1 MTKIKLTYKDLNAP
15 YKCVSYAE
23 AIHSIICDLTD
34 ARHYFCAEELQESKK
49 QFIDDLIQGKK
60 QHYID
65 FLKNEIE
72 EIKPAGLHG
81 VYDFELIR
89 EYEEIINKIENF

>member
-15 YKCVSYAE
+15 YKCISYAE
-23 AIHSIICDLTD
+23 ELHSVFCDLTD
-34 ARHYFCAEELQESKK
+34 ARRYFCADELEESKK
-49 QFIDDLIQGKK
+49 QFINDLMQGEK

-72 EIKPAGLHG
+72 EIKPAGLYG
-81 VYDFELIR
+81 AYDFGLIR
-89 EYEEIINKIENF
+89 EYETLINKIENF

>member
-1 MTKIKLTYKDLNAP
+1 MNKTQILEQLFANY
-15 YKCVSYAE
+15 
-23 AIHSIICDLTD
+23 CDLTD
-34 ARHYFCAEELQESKK
+34 AGRYFCADELEESKK
-49 QFIDDLIQGKK
+49 QFIDDLMHGEK

-89 EYEEIINKIENF
+89 EYEAIIDKIENF